1 MQAEDAAGAEIS
13 RAIDVMLEHLACA
26 RSEAAD
32 CFAEDA
38 ALYGSERHEVA
49 IGREAIRAFLI
60 DLFAAAGRGPR
71 FKLQERRISAEGEVA
86 WFAATYEVAIG
97 GQVVAPYRLSGVLVR
112 RDGRWTWTLFNG
124 SEPLPP
130 RG

>member
-1 MQAEDAAGAEIS
+1 MGVDPATETEVAD
-13 RAIDVMLEHLACA
+13 AIDGMLALLAEA
-26 RSEAAD
+26 RPEAAE
-32 CFAEDA
+32 FFVQDA

-49 IGREAIRAFLI
+49 IGREAIRVFLT
-60 DLFAAAGRGPR
+60 DLFAAAGSGPH
-71 FKLQERRISAEGEVA
+71 FKLMERRISAEGEVA

-97 GQVVAPYRLSGVLVR
+97 GQVFAPYRLSGVLVR